1 MEKELNKVTVIH
13 FLSSKISNDAL
24 TIDIDNASHNILQL
38 FKKDI
43 ENLSIQYDDAH
54 KLFKDEQLL
63 GSHPI
68 LEEYSDLLK
77 KLSDKLNEKLNKQN

>member
-13 FLSSKISNDAL
+13 FLSNKISNDAI
-24 TIDIDNASHNILQL
+24 TIDIDNASNDALKL

-63 GSHPI
+63 YSHP
-68 LEEYSDLLK
+68 LLKEYSDLLK
-77 KLSDKLNEKLNKQN
+77 KMSAKLNEKLNQ

>member
-13 FLSSKISNDAL
+13 FLSNKISNDAL

-38 FKKDI
+38 FRKDI
-43 ENLSIQYDDAH
+43 ENLSIQYDDAYNI
-54 KLFKDEQLL
+54 FKDEQLL
-63 GSHPI
+63 DSHPL

-77 KLSDKLNEKLNKQN
+77 KLSAKLNEKLNQ

>member
-1 MEKELNKVTVIH
+1 MKKELNKVTVIH
-13 FLSSKISNDAL
+13 FESDKKSNDAL

-43 ENLSIQYDDAH
+43 ENLSIQYDDAY

-63 GSHPI
+63 DSHPL

-77 KLSDKLNEKLNKQN
+77 KISAKLNEKLNQ